1 MGEKAYTRALGE
13 DARKRHF
20 HKTERGKVIS
30 FAVQLEVKIEGTW
43 QPVIRYDCAHDFS
56 HIDRYNMRGE
66 QEKEALQLSYAESL
80 TLADDD
86 IDLNWETYKTR
97 FLEGQFP

>member
-1 MGEKAYTRALGE
+1 VGEKAYTRALGA
-13 DARKRHF
+13 DARKRYF
-20 HKTERGKVIS
+20 HRTERGKVIS
-30 FAVQLEVKIEGTW
+30 FAVQLEVKVNGAW

-56 HIDRYNMRGE
+56 HIDRYNIRGE
-66 QEKEALQLSYAESL
+66 LEKESLQLPYAESL

>member
-1 MGEKAYTRALGE
+1 MGEKIYTRALGE
-13 DARKRHF
+13 NARKRHF
-20 HKTERGKVIS
+20 HKTERGKVINFS
-30 FAVQLEVKIEGTW
+30 VQLEVTVDGAW

-56 HIDRYNMRGE
+56 HIDRYNMHGE
-66 QEKEALQLSYAESL
+66 QAKEALQLSYAESL

>member
-1 MGEKAYTRALGE
+1 MGEKTYTRALGE

-20 HKTERGKVIS
+20 HKTERSKVIN
-30 FAVQLEVKIEGTW
+30 FAVQLEVKIDGVW
-43 QPVIRYDCAHDFS
+43 RPVIRYDCAHDFS
-56 HIDRYNMRGE
+56 LIDRYNIHGK

-97 FLEGQFP
+97 FLEGEFP

>member
-1 MGEKAYTRALGE
+1 VGEKTYTRALGAN
-13 DARKRHF
+13 ARKRHF
-20 HKTERGKVIS
+20 HKTERGKVIN
-30 FAVQLEVKIEGTW
+30 FTVQLEVKVKGAW

-66 QEKEALQLSYAESL
+66 QAKEALQLPYAESL

-86 IDLNWETYKTR
+86 IDLNWETYKMR

>member
-1 MGEKAYTRALGE
+1 V
-13 DARKRHF
+13 RKRHF
-20 HKTERGKVIS
+20 HKTERGKVMN
-30 FAVQLEVKIEGTW
+30 FAVQLEVKVEGAW

-66 QEKEALQLSYAESL
+66 QAKEALQLSYAESL

>member
-13 DARKRHF
+13 NARKRHF

-30 FAVQLEVKIEGTW
+30 FSVQLEVKVEDAW

-97 FLEGQFP
+97 FLEG

>member
-1 MGEKAYTRALGE
+1 MGEKTYTRALGE

-20 HKTERGKVIS
+20 HKTKRGKVIS
-30 FAVQLEVKIEGTW
+30 FAVQLEVKVEGTW

-66 QEKEALQLSYAESL
+66 QEKEALRLSYAESL

-97 FLEGQFP
+97 FLEG

>member
-1 MGEKAYTRALGE
+1 VGEKAYTRALGK
-13 DARKRHF
+13 DARKRHY
-20 HKTERGKVIS
+20 HKTERGKVIH
-30 FAVQLEVKIEGTW
+30 FAVQVEVRIDGAW

-56 HIDRYNMRGE
+56 HIDRYNIHGE

-86 IDLNWETYKTR
+86 IDLNWEAYKAK
-97 FLEGQFP
+97 FLEGELP

>member
-1 MGEKAYTRALGE
+1 VGEKAYTRALGE
-13 DARKRHF
+13 DTRKRHF
-20 HKTERGKVIS
+20 HRTERGKVIN
-30 FAVQLEVKIEGTW
+30 FAVQLEVKVDGVW

-56 HIDRYNMRGE
+56 HIDRYNIHGE

>member
-1 MGEKAYTRALGE
+1 VGERTYTRALGE

-20 HKTERGKVIS
+20 HKTERGKVIN
-30 FAVQLEVKIEGTW
+30 FAVQLEVKIDGAW

-86 IDLNWETYKTR
+86 IDLNWETFKTR
-97 FLEGQFP
+97 FLEG

>member
-1 MGEKAYTRALGE
+1 MGEKSYTRALGE

-20 HKTERGKVIS
+20 HKTERGNVVN
-30 FAVQLEVKIEGTW
+30 FAVQLEVRVDGAW

-66 QEKEALQLSYAESL
+66 QEKETLQLSYAESL

-86 IDLNWETYKTR
+86 IDLNWETYKMR
-97 FLEGQFP
+97 FLEG

>member
-1 MGEKAYTRALGE
+1 MGEKTYARTLG
-13 DARKRHF
+13 DRARKRHF
-20 HKTERGKVIS
+20 HKTDRGTVIN
-30 FAVQLEVKIEGTW
+30 FMVQLEVEANGTW
-43 QPVIRYDCAHDFS
+43 RPVIRYDCAHDFS
-56 HIDRYNMRGE
+56 HIDRYNVRGE
-66 QEKEALQLSYAESL
+66 QEKEVLKLSYAESL

>member
-1 MGEKAYTRALGE
+1 MGEKTYTRALGS
-13 DARKRHF
+13 DTRKRHF
-20 HKTERGKVIS
+20 HKTERGKVIK
-30 FAVQLEVKIEGTW
+30 FAVQLEVKVDDTW

-56 HIDRYNMRGE
+56 HIDRYNIHGE
-66 QEKEALQLSYAESL
+66 QEEEALQLSYAESL

>member
-1 MGEKAYTRALGE
+1 MGEKIYTRALGE
-13 DARKRHF
+13 NARKRHF
-20 HKTERGKVIS
+20 HKTEHGKVIN
-30 FAVQLEVKIEGTW
+30 FAVQLEVKVDGAW

-56 HIDRYNMRGE
+56 HIDRYNIHGE

>member
-1 MGEKAYTRALGE
+1 MGEKAYTRALGG

-20 HKTERGKVIS
+20 HKTDRGKVTN
-30 FAVQLEVKIEGTW
+30 FAVQLEVKVDGAW

>member
-1 MGEKAYTRALGE
+1 MGEKTYTRALGMG
-13 DARKRHF
+13 ARKRHF
-20 HKTERGKVIS
+20 HKTERGKVIN
-30 FAVQLEVKIEGTW
+30 FAVQLEVKIDGTW
-43 QPVIRYDCAHDFS
+43 QPVIRYDCAHNFP

>member
-1 MGEKAYTRALGE
+1 MGEKTYTRALGG

-20 HKTERGKVIS
+20 HKTERGKVIN
-30 FAVQLEVKIEGTW
+30 FAVQLEVKVDGTW

-56 HIDRYNMRGE
+56 HIDRYKIRGE

-86 IDLNWETYKTR
+86 IDLNWESYKTK
-97 FLEGQFP
+97 FLDGELP

>member
-1 MGEKAYTRALGE
+1 VGERTYTRALGE

-20 HKTERGKVIS
+20 HKTERDKVIN
-30 FAVQLEVKIEGTW
+30 FAVQLEVKIDGAW

-86 IDLNWETYKTR
+86 IDLNWETFKTR
-97 FLEGQFP
+97 FLEG

>member
-1 MGEKAYTRALGE
+1 MGEKTYTRALGE

-20 HKTERGKVIS
+20 HKTERGKVIN
-30 FAVQLEVKIEGTW
+30 FAVQLEVKVNGAW

-66 QEKEALQLSYAESL
+66 QEKEPLQLPYAESL

-86 IDLNWETYKTR
+86 IDLNWETYKAR

>member
-1 MGEKAYTRALGE
+1 MGEKTYTRALGE

-30 FAVQLEVKIEGTW
+30 FAVQLEVKVEGTW

-66 QEKEALQLSYAESL
+66 QAKEALQLSYAESL

>member
-1 MGEKAYTRALGE
+1 MGEKIYTRALGE
-13 DARKRHF
+13 NTRKRHF
-20 HKTERGKVIS
+20 HKTERGKVIN
-30 FAVQLEVKIEGTW
+30 FVVQLEVTVDGAW

-56 HIDRYNMRGE
+56 HIDRYNMHGE
-66 QEKEALQLSYAESL
+66 QAKEALQLLYAESL

>member
-1 MGEKAYTRALGE
+1 VGEKTYTRALGE

-20 HKTERGKVIS
+20 HKTERGKVIN
-30 FAVQLEVKIEGTW
+30 FAVQLEVKVTGAW